1 MGKWVFRI
9 ASSPKDGAGHISR
22 SIAVGKEL
30 IKKTNVLYL
39 ICNDT
44 DTCWKKKLKKNFLPF
59 EVYKSDKQLEG
70 ENLIVDGYK
79 FDKELIQ
86 WHQKTNFL
94 VFFNDFEKKPIAYD
108 MEVSF
113 SKTNTPTQLDNK
125 FYLYGFKYFPLSQAI
140 KSKKIDSK
148 VSSILI
154 SCGFFDSKNLNILVL
169 DCLKRINYSGKI
181 ILALSSKSPNIKLI
195 YSKIDSLILDIE
207 LVLDKLDL
215 SSLYSKVDLVVTSG
229 GVTALES
236 LANRLPVLSIVSH
249 YNQTK
254 QIDYLSKIRALEKIN
269 LFDSNLEEN
278 LVKKLS
284 NIINSRELRLHLV
297 ENSEK
302 IIDDKGALRIVK
314 ALISA
319 TKL

>member
-30 IKKTNVLYL
+30 IKKKNVLYL

-44 DTCWKKKLKKNFLPF
+44 DICWKEKLQKNFLPF
-59 EVYKSDKQLEG
+59 EVFKSDKQLEG

-86 WHQKTNFL
+86 WYQKTNFL
-94 VFFNDFEKKPIAYD
+94 VFFNDFEKKPIAFD
-108 MEVSF
+108 MEVNF
-113 SKTNTPTQLDNK
+113 SKTNTPIQLDNK

-140 KSKKIDSK
+140 KIKKINGQ
-148 VSSILI
+148 VSSILV
-154 SCGFFDSKNLNILVL
+154 SCGFFDSKNLNIRVL
-169 DCLKRINYSGKI
+169 NCLEKINFSGKI

-195 YSKIDSLILDIE
+195 YSKIDSLTLDIE
-207 LVLDKLDL
+207 LFLDKLDL
-215 SSLYSKVDLVVTSG
+215 SSFYNKVDLVVTSG

-236 LANRLPVLSIVSH
+236 LANRLPVLSIVAH
-249 YNQTK
+249 HNQTK
-254 QIDYLSKIRALEKIN
+254 QIDYLSKFRALKKIN
-269 LFDSNLEEN
+269 LSDSNLEEN

-284 NIINSRELRLHLV
+284 NIISSKELRFNLV
-297 ENSEK
+297 ANSQK
-302 IIDDKGALRIVK
+302 IIDDKGASRIVK